1 MRFTGEMLANEPLHP
16 ILWRGALRRPLGRV
30 NADVMALTEEL
41 NEVPKAGF
49 IPNKLRPWIEA
60 RDRYRLS
67 HAQVQMARELGL
79 NPKKLGGMANHGQEP
94 WKMPLPAFIKHLY
107 QKRFGKGAPDDVR
120 SIERRVKEKRTR
132 KEMSK
137 HASTVTGKDEA

>member
-1 MRFTGEMLANEPLHP
+1 M
-16 ILWRGALRRPLGRV
+16 
-30 NADVMALTEEL
+30 
-41 NEVPKAGF
+41 PKAGF

-79 NPKKLGGMANHGQEP
+79 NPKKLGGMANHDQEP
-94 WKMPLPAFIKHLY
+94 WKMPLPEFIKHLY
-107 QKRFGKGAPDDVR
+107 QKRFGKGVPDDMR

-132 KEMSK
+132 KEASK
-137 HASTVTGKDEA
+137 HVSTAVGKDEA